1 MKKWS
6 VTYTL
11 DKVTFI
17 TEEISGTNYTDAYVN
32 LMVKVPG
39 AMITELKEA

>member
-11 DKVTFI
+11 DKVTFN
-17 TEEISGTNYTDAYVN
+17 TEVISGTSYTDAYVN
-32 LMVKVPG
+32 TMVKYPD
-39 AMITELKEA
+39 AIITELREA